1 MRKEWG
7 NEMNFLNLARVLS
20 RYLLYPKIYYIQY
33 EASKEYLNSLRMI
46 IRLFVGVQWFEIFFL
61 FFICG
66 GMIETVSILLLIFEP
81 VYRIVGSVAWHKKLG
96 LGIGDGRMAEAPF
109 LPVIKRDQRFR

>member
-1 MRKEWG
+1 M
-7 NEMNFLNLARVLS
+7 
-20 RYLLYPKIYYIQY
+20 
-33 EASKEYLNSLRMI
+33 
-46 IRLFVGVQWFEIFFL
+46 
-61 FFICG
+61 
-66 GMIETVSILLLIFEP
+66 VSILLLIFEP

>member
-1 MRKEWG
+1 MFYRDI
-7 NEMNFLNLARVLS
+7 
-20 RYLLYPKIYYIQY
+20 YYPKIYYIQY
-33 EASKEYLNSLRMI
+33 EASKEYLNSLRTI
-46 IRLFVGVQWFEIFFL
+46 IRLFVGVQRDFVFFFFL